1 MVRDAL
7 AEWSKTLLLRTKY
20 PKSAPRPGESKKDY
34 EVASHPCCS
43 TFRIVSFPSLDYWKH
58 FLMQVFF
65 MVLLF
70 QCRKN
75 LHVAMHAHVTKILI
89 DPYTGV
95 AYGVKFKRNGK
106 MWIVHANKEIILS
119 AGAIN
124 TPQLLMLSGIGPR
137 WHLDQLGIPVL
148 QDLPVGENLQDHYG
162 TGAMVFTID
171 KPVSLVQP
179 RYENV
184 PAVLKYAMFGTGPLT
199 ILGGVEGMAWIP
211 TKYTNRSDDFP
222 DIEFH
227 FVSGSVASD
236 GGRQVRK
243 VQGLS
248 DRLWHVYR
256 PLAFKDTWSIVPML
270 LRPKSKGWIR
280 LRNSNPYEKPII
292 HANYFSHPN
301 DLEVLVEGL
310 KNVLALAETQSFK
323 KYGTKFW
330 DKYPIPGCE
339 HLPLWS
345 DEYWGCVCRQYTT
358 TIYHYSGTAKM
369 GPPDDPE
376 SVVNHELK
384 VYGVRGLRV
393 VDASIM
399 PKVVSGNTNAPVIMI
414 GEKGADL
421 IKAYWYGHSSRRKRR
436 DLSDWPE
443 KRQHR

>member
-1 MVRDAL
+1 
-7 AEWSKTLLLRTKY
+7 
-20 PKSAPRPGESKKDY
+20 
-34 EVASHPCCS
+34 
-43 TFRIVSFPSLDYWKH
+43 
-58 FLMQVFF
+58 
-65 MVLLF
+65 
-70 QCRKN
+70 
-75 LHVAMHAHVTKILI
+75 MHAHVTKILI
-89 DPYTGV
+89 DPHTGV

-106 MWIVHANKEIILS
+106 MWIVHAKKEIILS

-137 WHLDQLGIPVL
+137 WHLDQIGIPVI

-243 VQGLS
+243 VQGLT

-280 LRNSNPYEKPII
+280 LQNSNPYEKPII

-301 DLEVLVEGL
+301 DLEVLVEGM
-310 KNVLALAETQSFK
+310 KSVLALAETQSFK

-330 DKYPIPGCE
+330 DKFPIPGCE
-339 HLPLWS
+339 HLELWS
-345 DEYWGCVCRQYTT
+345 DQYWSCVCRQYTT

-369 GPPDDPE
+369 GPPEDPE

-393 VDASIM
+393 IDASIM

-421 IKAYWYGHSSRRKRR
+421 IKSYWYGHSSRRRRR
-436 DLSDWPE
+436 DLSDWAE
-443 KRQHR
+443 KKR